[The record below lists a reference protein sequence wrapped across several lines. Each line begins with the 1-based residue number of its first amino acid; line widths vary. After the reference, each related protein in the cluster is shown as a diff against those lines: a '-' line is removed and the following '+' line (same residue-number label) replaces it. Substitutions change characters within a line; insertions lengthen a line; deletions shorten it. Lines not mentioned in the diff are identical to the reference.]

1 MGKQKDLFGFQDM
14 RPKLSVKK
22 VITKERMQEIQR
34 LLESK
39 DSLGAAQKL
48 RELRYGLEAIER
60 RISNK

>member
-1 MGKQKDLFGFQDM
+1 MEQKDLFGFNDM

-22 VITKERMQEIQR
+22 VITKERLQEVQR
-34 LLESK
+34 LLENK

-60 RISNK
+60 RIRNK